1 MIRWVLAEDTKGKCQ
16 THGTYKESI
25 KQRKKLMQ
33 WNGTEMFDN
42 YWNTGKKTDANGKSP
57 YRIGMER
64 KKEKKQRKIL
74 TNKK

>member
-1 MIRWVLAEDTKGKCQ
+1 
-16 THGTYKESI
+16 
-25 KQRKKLMQ
+25 
-33 WNGTEMFDN
+33 MFDN